1 MIQSHN
7 IVIIFVIDS
16 SECVFEIDHDVDES
30 YQVRSG
36 RLSVISKGNFAKW
49 LWDKLRVVREGGK
62 LPGSTSFRW
71 FLSKFNQISRRKD
84 LKKLGGT
91 LVKSFSPKKIVLTV
105 SFRCKKLISSN
116 SAISFL
122 EKKKMLNKMSFH
134 CFKKLSSILHR
145 CAEYLK
151 DQNTFYLLVGGLHQ
165 SV

>member
-1 MIQSHN
+1 M
-7 IVIIFVIDS
+7 
-16 SECVFEIDHDVDES
+16 
-30 YQVRSG
+30 RSG
-36 RLSVISKGNFAKW
+36 RLSVMSKGNFAKW

-134 CFKKLSSILHR
+134 CFKKLYLFVLTWAVLVIGIL
-145 CAEYLK
+145 LK
-151 DQNTFYLLVGGLHQ
+151 KLNFFAIHILNFFIYYE
-165 SV
+165 

>member
-1 MIQSHN
+1 MIQSLYN
-7 IVIIFVIDS
+7 IVIIFDIDS
-16 SECVFEIDHDVDES
+16 SECVFIWKKVETKYYLIVIMGYYDES

-36 RLSVISKGNFAKW
+36 RLSVMSKGNFAKW

-105 SFRCKKLISSN
+105 SFRCKKLMSSN

-122 EKKKMLNKMSFH
+122 EKKRRLRK
-134 CFKKLSSILHR
+134 C
-145 CAEYLK
+145 
-151 DQNTFYLLVGGLHQ
+151 
-165 SV
+165 

>member
-1 MIQSHN
+1 M
-7 IVIIFVIDS
+7 
-16 SECVFEIDHDVDES
+16 
-30 YQVRSG
+30 
-36 RLSVISKGNFAKW
+36 SKGNFAKW

-134 CFKKLSSILHR
+134 CFKKLSLFGLTWVVLVIVHWKNWIF
-145 CAEYLK
+145 CYTYIK
-151 DQNTFYLLVGGLHQ
+151 FFYLLWR
-165 SV
+165 STFISA